1 MRPAAPQSQRLLLCV
16 VAAGGAL
23 GSLARYGIELALPTD
38 PGTLPAGTLATNLLG
53 CLLIGA
59 VAVRVPEGTLR
70 RAFAGAGLLGGFTTF
85 STFTVGTQALLS
97 DGAWTVAVAYVLTSV
112 GGGVAAVWCGAALA
126 RSTRGRR

>member
-1 MRPAAPQSQRLLLCV
+1 MSPDAGRSQPLLLSV

-38 PGTLPAGTLATNLLG
+38 PGSLPTATLATNLLG

-59 VAVRVPEGTLR
+59 VAVCVPDGSLR

-85 STFTVGTQALLS
+85 STFAVGTHALLT
-97 DGAWTVAVAYVLTSV
+97 DGAWTVAVAYVLASV
-112 GGGVAAVWCGAALA
+112 AGGVVAVWCGGALA
-126 RSTRGRR
+126 GAGRGRR